1 MCLVFSVV
9 NRVSAL
15 WHASRHC
22 DCPQRLEAVLGAG
35 VNPLSSGSLG
45 HKHGFPGLE
54 TAKHAVSVRGH
65 GGVIEFS
72 DEGREWSIVGE

>member
-1 MCLVFSVV
+1 MDSIPFSFAI
-9 NRVSAL
+9 NARIKSG
-15 WHASRHC
+15 SGFSC
-22 DCPQRLEAVLGAG
+22 MGAG